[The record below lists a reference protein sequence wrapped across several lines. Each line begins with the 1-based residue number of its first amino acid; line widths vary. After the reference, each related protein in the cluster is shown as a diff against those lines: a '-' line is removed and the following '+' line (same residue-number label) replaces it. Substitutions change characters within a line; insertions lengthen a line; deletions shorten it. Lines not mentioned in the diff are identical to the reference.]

1 LPSSNEPMAMVIVV
15 FLDSF
20 DSLLGCGRGCFLMT

>member
-1 LPSSNEPMAMVIVV
+1 MYEFNFLCVV

-20 DSLLGCGRGCFLMT
+20 DSSKDINNKINQGR